1 MPFKIRR
8 ATKKDIPFLLA
19 CEDGPNTS
27 HVHGDTAEIHAH
39 NLQNS
44 DCIYLIAEDI
54 QSHPLGFVL
63 LVHTDAIR
71 TELRRMI
78 IATPNQGVGKA
89 FLLQVIEETFKTQT
103 EIIWL
108 DVYEENTRAMHVYRA
123 LGFEETYREPSPK
136 DPRKTLVYMAL
147 EQTDQQRPLFKKPQ

>member
-1 MPFKIRR
+1 MDRSFKIRK
-8 ATKKDIPFLLA
+8 AKKQDIPFLLA
-19 CEDGPNTS
+19 CEGGPNTS
-27 HVHGDTAEIHAH
+27 YVHGDSAERHAH

-44 DCIYLIAEDI
+44 DCIYLIAEDS
-54 QSHPLGFVL
+54 QSDPLGFVL

-78 IATPNQGVGKA
+78 IARPNQGIGKA
-89 FLLQVIEETFKTQT
+89 FLLQVAKETFKTQT

-108 DVYEENTRAMHVYRA
+108 DVYEENTRALHVYKA

-136 DPRKTLVYMAL
+136 DPGKTLVYMAL
-147 EQTDQQRPLFKKPQ
+147 EQAD